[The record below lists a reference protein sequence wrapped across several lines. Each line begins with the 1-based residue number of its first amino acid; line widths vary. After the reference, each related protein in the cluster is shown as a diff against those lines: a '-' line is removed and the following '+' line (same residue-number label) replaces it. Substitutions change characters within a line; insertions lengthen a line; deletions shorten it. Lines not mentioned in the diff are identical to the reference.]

1 MKIKVNII
9 IKAVHTVISISST
22 MYKTIV
28 IIVLTNLNF
37 LFLISINFSHNF
49 ERLPFR
55 GYTLYCGHTSCAS
68 CRQYIINNYIY
79 LRVIDII

>member
-1 MKIKVNII
+1 MKIKVNIL
-9 IKAVHTVISISST
+9 IKAVHTVIGISFT

-55 GYTLYCGHTSCAS
+55 GYTLYCGHMC
-68 CRQYIINNYIY
+68 
-79 LRVIDII
+79 